1 MQQRES
7 RKPDLLCTL
16 EAWKAFLAVFI
27 RETVMWI
34 KRSFLWEAV
43 ENYGMW

>member
-1 MQQRES
+1 MQNENRIWS
-7 RKPDLLCTL
+7 A
-16 EAWKAFLAVFI
+16 AWKRKGFLAAFI

-43 ENYGMW
+43 ENHGMW